1 MPRRRTSNLPLKRR
15 IKLETRQDVQ
25 SEMGKKY
32 RAVQHGDLPRAEGAK
47 DIAMLD
53 KICSSGLPDA
63 LDVRRGGYVP
73 PVINIYAVPS
83 NYFFSSEQI
92 AAMNRG
98 EQVIKP
104 ADCTPL
110 QIEHEEPQSNS
121 VIAFPSTRPL
131 AIQQR
136 DGIVETSGEQDA
148 EIIPRSPE
156 EARLIAELEALP
168 YEQLLQRAQRAGF
181 VDVDKG

>member
-92 AAMNRG
+92 
-98 EQVIKP
+98 
-104 ADCTPL
+104 
-110 QIEHEEPQSNS
+110 EHEEPQSNS